1 MKQIATLVLLGSTL
15 VTSAAFA
22 SQESYYQP
30 KDYYDSSFFTTLQ
43 VGTLGPGLNIGYQF
57 SPYFDLRANVNGL
70 KYSRDETI
78 NDVKY
83 DADLKLLTAGLLADY
98 YPFQNGFR
106 LTAGA
111 YYNGNKLSGTG
122 HATKDYYGIDIND
135 YGYEKASVDYK
146 KFAPYVGFGYQTNDE
161 SSNWMFTADLGVMYQ
176 GKAKVQNSTVCYNG
190 AVCTL
195 LKDQIDREN
204 AEQRSEIQDKADK
217 LKWYPVAS
225 IGIGYRF

>member
-1 MKQIATLVLLGSTL
+1 MKNKIMSALIVSAILASTAAYAEPDTNIFTTVKVSTL
-15 VTSAAFA
+15 GAGI
-22 SQESYYQP
+22 
-30 KDYYDSSFFTTLQ
+30 D
-43 VGTLGPGLNIGYQF
+43 LGYKFN
-57 SPYFDLRANVNGL
+57 PYFDLRANVNGL
-70 KYSRDETI
+70 KYSRDADI

-122 HATKDYYGIDIND
+122 RATKDYYGIDPND
-135 YGYEKASVDYK
+135 YGYETASVEYK
-146 KFAPYVGFGYQTNDE
+146 KFAPYVGFGYQTNDDD
-161 SSNWMFTADLGVMYQ
+161 SNWIFTADLGVLYQ
-176 GKAKVQNSTVCYNG
+176 GKAKVRNGTTCYNQF
-190 AVCTL
+190 VCTAL
-195 LKDQIDREN
+195 QSRIDQEN
-204 AEQRSEIQDKADK
+204 AEQRDEIQDKADK